1 MGEFERTTANDN
13 PFEPS
18 WRRTTFLAVLM
29 ALFLFAGV
37 GAALGVYGSYHQRI
51 MTRQISAHE
60 ADLNA
65 TIAQLRDQL
74 QNALLKINDLAAVQ
88 FAQATAAA
96 AAAQSDARAVA
107 AAQSE
112 ARAAAS
118 EASTQSARL
127 RLLQSDIN
135 NQQTTLQATRAE
147 ISRTRS
153 DLEGNL
159 NSTRNELN
167 GSIAR
172 THEELVVLEKRG
184 ERDYFEFDAAKSKQ
198 FQRIGPLSL
207 TVSRT
212 DPKHANVDLLIM
224 VNDQLIT
231 KKGVNLYEP
240 VWIYET
246 QDAQPVQV
254 VVNKIE
260 KNLAHGY
267 VSAPKYSRAELSA
280 ISAPAAL
287 PPSTRSGTSVAA
299 QSSVTA
305 APPR

>member
-1 MGEFERTTANDN
+1 MGEFERTNTNFN
-13 PFEPS
+13 PFKRF
-18 WRRTTFLAVLM
+18 WRQATFRAVLI

-37 GAALGVYGSYHQRI
+37 GAVLGLYGSYHQRT
-51 MTRQISAHE
+51 MTRQISAHD
-60 ADLNA
+60 ANLNA

-88 FAQATAAA
+88 LAQATAAA
-96 AAAQSDARAVA
+96 TAAQSDARAAA

-112 ARAAAS
+112 ARTAAS

-147 ISRTRS
+147 IARTRS

-159 NSTRNELN
+159 NSTRNDLN

-172 THEELVVLEKRG
+172 THEELVALEKRG

-198 FQRIGPLSL
+198 FLRAGPLSL

-212 DPKHANVDLLIM
+212 DPKHANVDLMIM
-224 VNDQLIT
+224 VNDQKLS

-254 VVNKIE
+254 VVNRIE
-260 KNLAHGY
+260 KDLAHGY

-280 ISAPAAL
+280 VSAPSTP
-287 PPSTRSGTSVAA
+287 PPSARSGTPVAA
-299 QSSVTA
+299 QPS